1 MSPTEFIC
9 KWPLNLAKKRTPS
22 HHWTAWK
29 TSIES
34 LKLEVPKL
42 TPSMSARNTAQW
54 PASLSLPAKT
64 PNTWSKPTGNFVCIF
79 VSPHS
84 SPSISLCARQVS
96 LHPGKTLLRLHVWA
110 VADWNCSSASVF
122 LLRLS
127 VPVVV
132 VRLEDSNQ
140 WLRGWKSWDLRSG
153 KVHKLRTVT
162 NTKLEFG
169 E

>member
-1 MSPTEFIC
+1 MQMAPDLGPKKDPFTSLNSLKDFIE
-9 KWPLNLAKKRTPS
+9 W
-22 HHWTAWK
+22 
-29 TSIES
+29 

-42 TPSMSARNTAQW
+42 TPSMSARSTAQW
-54 PASLSLPAKT
+54 PASLILPAKT
-64 PNTWSKPTGNFVCIF
+64 PNIWSKPTGNFVCIF

-84 SPSISLCARQVS
+84 SPSISLCATQVS

-122 LLRLS
+122 RLRLS
-127 VPVVV
+127 VPVVVV

-162 NTKLEFG
+162 NTKLEFR